1 MLFKDQVKTMT
12 GGQLQ
17 DWIAEWKIIE
27 HRAHAMRDPR
37 VARRASIALA
47 VAWKEQDRRS
57 A

>member
-17 DWIAEWKIIE
+17 DWIDEWKIIE

-37 VARRASIALA
+37 GARRAAIALA
-47 VAWKEQDRRS
+47 VAWREQDRRS